1 MQCNLMFTMH
11 AGVLPASWGSV
22 DAFPE
27 LTSLTISN
35 TNITGSLSTQ
45 TRQIPAVLVTC
56 LRISSCHQQL
66 YVLQQCGQCY

>member
-1 MQCNLMFTMH
+1 MH

-35 TNITGSLSTQ
+35 TNIAGSLSTQ
-45 TRQIPAVLVTC
+45 TWQILAVLISC
-56 LRISSCHQQL
+56 LPMSSCHLLL
-66 YVLQQCGQCY
+66 YVL

>member
-1 MQCNLMFTMH
+1 MH

-22 DAFPE
+22 DAFFE

-45 TRQIPAVLVTC
+45 TWQILAVLM
-56 LRISSCHQQL
+56 
-66 YVLQQCGQCY
+66 